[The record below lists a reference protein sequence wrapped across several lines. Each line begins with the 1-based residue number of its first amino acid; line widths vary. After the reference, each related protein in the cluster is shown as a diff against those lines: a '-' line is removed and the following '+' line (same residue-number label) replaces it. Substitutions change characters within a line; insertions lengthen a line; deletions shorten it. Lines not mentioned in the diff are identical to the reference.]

1 MQIFIMPRSYHGLW
15 RRAEFAPRARARPP
29 GRSPSTG
36 NAPAR
41 SRDDA
46 NATSPSGTRPRI
58 RPDRL
63 EDATLRADETAGLR
77 RGLAASGRLPNLVV
91 GRGDPARRR
100 RRRYDRAAAS
110 PRVLP
115 RVVRRGLIG
124 RRVVRM

>member
-1 MQIFIMPRSYHGLW
+1 MQIFIMPRSYHGLR

-29 GRSPSTG
+29 GRSPSTD

-63 EDATLRADETAGLR
+63 QDATLRADETAVI
-77 RGLAASGRLPNLVV
+77 A
-91 GRGDPARRR
+91 GD
-100 RRRYDRAAAS
+100 
-110 PRVLP
+110 LP
-115 RVVRRGLIG
+115 RLAGFRGWSWGCTG
-124 RRVVRM
+124 RRCDGSGEVGGSAELPPAAE